1 MKYRKY
7 RFGLLMIATT
17 LALFACGG
25 KEKPPLTPDVPETE
39 TSAGDAGTLPEPD
52 PK

>member
-1 MKYRKY
+1 MKYRL
-7 RFGLLMIATT
+7 GLLMIAAT

-25 KEKPPLTPDVPETE
+25 GEKPPLTPDGPETE
-39 TSAGDAGTLPEPD
+39 TSAGDAGGATLPAPD